1 MNNNCPLGC
10 INCLMD
16 DTDEI
21 DSDLDLGD
29 EYGFENEPELENEDD
44 LDF

>member
-1 MNNNCPLGC
+1 
-10 INCLMD
+10 MD